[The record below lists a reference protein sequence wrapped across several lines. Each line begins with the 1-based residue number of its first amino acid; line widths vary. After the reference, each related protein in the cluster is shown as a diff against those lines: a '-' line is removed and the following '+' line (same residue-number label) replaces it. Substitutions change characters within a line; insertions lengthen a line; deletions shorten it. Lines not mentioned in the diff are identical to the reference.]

1 MNYKTRPDEDAGFGQ
16 IIPFCGEYTLSRVN
30 PESLQQFLEEQLLDL
45 SLKFRSDV
53 LISRGKSRFV
63 DEVHILDAELRS
75 SAELLTEPQKS
86 GGGMSC
92 EVKSKTGNQE
102 TGATHVSS
110 QTGNMGTCANSLSI
124 PSSQASLFTQRTIPT
139 TKRKWKVIP
148 ATDLY

>member
-1 MNYKTRPDEDAGFGQ
+1 M
-16 IIPFCGEYTLSRVN
+16 
-30 PESLQQFLEEQLLDL
+30 LDL

-75 SAELLTEPQKS
+75 SAELLTELQKS

-110 QTGNMGTCANSLSI
+110 QTSNKGTCANFLSI

-148 ATDLY
+148 ATDLC